1 MSEQQYIVTV
11 EYIVDAQNAED
22 AENRVL
28 HNAGLARTSDIVGT
42 TRKVGE
48 KK

>member
-11 EYIVDAQNAED
+11 EYIVDGED
-22 AENRVL
+22 ADHAEYRVL
-28 HNAGLARTSDIVGT
+28 HNAGLARSSDIVGT

-48 KK
+48 K